1 MKSDWVFKRGPL
13 PYTRM
18 KAQYPAVFSV
28 KADRSRALFRFSWPI
43 QHPKTP
49 SMAKN
54 IPPLESETATSL
66 HAMPDNTVFRSFL
79 GNGWQHF
86 GPVLIFPDRF
96 NTQKHLQR
104 PRTFRRA
111 WFRAARFQS
120 GIDMWEAEKTSLW
133 FDPAYRDQRSRPS
146 ICKLAQP
153 AQADSGAW
161 PKAAPSAVPF

>member
-18 KAQYPAVFSV
+18 KAQYPAVFLV
-28 KADRSRALFRFSWPI
+28 KADRSRARFRFSWPI

-104 PRTFRRA
+104 PRTFRRMIQGRQISIGNGYVRGWKDFSLIRPCLPWPA
-111 WFRAARFQS
+111 FQ
-120 GIDMWEAEKTSLW
+120 
-133 FDPAYRDQRSRPS
+133 
-146 ICKLAQP
+146 AQYL
-153 AQADSGAW
+153 
-161 PKAAPSAVPF
+161 